1 MALLKRTLF
10 FALAACSAFAADT
23 GLLSLVSPDAK
34 VVAGIHVD
42 RSTASQFGQFM
53 LKQMQQEDANFN
65 KFVLA
70 TGFDPRRDLTEV
82 IVSSSDVPQQ
92 KGHGLV
98 LARGTFD
105 IAKLTAQAR
114 LSGGSI
120 TNYKDV
126 QVIAGKSDG
135 WIAFLDS
142 RTAALGNT
150 DLVRTAIDR
159 RGAGVGIDQKLA
171 AKVNEVSTKYD
182 AWMVSIAPM
191 SKFSGA
197 LPDQRMNGVIN
208 GDMVQGIEQAS
219 GGVLFGANVQI
230 AGEAVTRSEKDATA
244 LADVVRFLAG
254 MVQMNREKPEVAKLA
269 AVLDTMSLKATANTL
284 AFSLSVPESD
294 LEQMMKPERKGTVR
308 SVSVKKNAQ

>member
-1 MALLKRTLF
+1 MAILKRTLLI
-10 FALAACSAFAADT
+10 ALIACSAFAADS

-42 RSTASQFGQFM
+42 RSTASQFGQFI
-53 LKQMQQEDANFN
+53 LRQMQREDAEFN

-82 IVSSSDVPQQ
+82 IVSSSDVQH

-98 LARGTFD
+98 VARGTFD
-105 IAKLTAQAR
+105 IVKLTAQAR
-114 LSGGSI
+114 TSGGSI

-126 QVIAGKSDG
+126 QVIAGKSGG
-135 WIAFLDS
+135 WIAFLDG
-142 RTAALGNT
+142 RTAAAGDP

-171 AKVNEVSTKYD
+171 AKVNEVSGKYD
-182 AWMVSIAPM
+182 VWMASIAPM
-191 SKFSGA
+191 SKFSA
-197 LPDQRMNGVIN
+197 KLPDERMNGVIN

-219 GGVLFGANVQI
+219 GGVVFGANVQI

-254 MVQMNREKPEVAKLA
+254 MVQMNREKPQMAKFA

-284 AFSLSVPESD
+284 TFSLSVPEAD
-294 LEQMMKPERKGTVR
+294 LEQMLKPARNGTVR
-308 SVSVKKNAQ
+308 RVSVQKDAR

>member
-1 MALLKRTLF
+1 MAILKRTSLMI
-10 FALAACSAFAADT
+10 ALAACSAFAADSD
-23 GLLSLVSPDAK
+23 LLSLVSPDAK

-42 RSTASQFGQFM
+42 RSMASQFGQFL
-53 LKQMQQEDANFN
+53 LKQMQREDADFN

-82 IVSSSDVPQQ
+82 IVSSSDVQQ

-98 LARGTFD
+98 VARGTFD
-105 IAKLTAQAR
+105 IAKLTAQSK

-126 QVIAGKSDG
+126 QVIVGKSAG
-135 WIAFLDS
+135 WIAFLDN
-142 RTAALGNT
+142 RTAAAGDA

-171 AKVNEVSTKYD
+171 AKVNEVSGQYD

-191 SKFSGA
+191 SKFSGK

-219 GGVLFGANVQI
+219 GGVVFGATVRI

-284 AFSLSVPESD
+284 TFSLSVPEGD
-294 LEQMMKPERKGTVR
+294 LEQLVKPARNGTVR
-308 SVSVKKNAQ
+308 RVSVQK

>member
-1 MALLKRTLF
+1 MAILKRTLL
-10 FALAACSAFAADT
+10 FALAACSAFAADS

-53 LKQMQQEDANFN
+53 LKQMQREDADFN

-82 IVSSSDVPQQ
+82 IVSSSDVPH

-98 LARGTFD
+98 VARGTFD
-105 IAKLTAQAR
+105 IARLTAQAR

-142 RTAALGNT
+142 HTAAAGDP

-159 RGAGVGIDQKLA
+159 RGAGVGIDAKLA
-171 AKVNEVSTKYD
+171 AKVNEVSGKYD

-191 SKFSGA
+191 SQFSGR

-219 GGVLFGANVQI
+219 GGVVFGANVQI

-284 AFSLSVPESD
+284 TFSLSVPESD
-294 LEQMMKPERKGTVR
+294 LEQMLKPARNGTLR
-308 SVSVKKNAQ
+308 RVSVQK

>member
-1 MALLKRTLF
+1 MAIIKCTLL
-10 FALAACSAFAADT
+10 FALAACSAFAADS
-23 GLLSLVSPDAK
+23 GLLSLLSPDAK

-42 RSTASQFGQFM
+42 RSTASQFGQFV
-53 LKQMQQEDANFN
+53 LKQMQREDADFN
-65 KFVLA
+65 KFVLS

-82 IVSSSDVPQQ
+82 IVSSANVQQ

-105 IAKLTAQAR
+105 IAKLTAQAK

-135 WIAFLDS
+135 WIAFLDG
-142 RTAALGNT
+142 RTAALGDS

-159 RGAGVGIDQKLA
+159 RGAGVSVDQKLA
-171 AKVNEVSTKYD
+171 AKVNEVSGKYD
-182 AWMVSIAPM
+182 AWMVSIAPL
-191 SKFSGA
+191 SSFSGK
-197 LPDQRMNGVIN
+197 LPDQRMNGMIN

-219 GGVLFGANVQI
+219 GGVVFGANVQV

-269 AVLDTMSLKATANTL
+269 AVLDTMVLKASANTL
-284 AFSLSVPESD
+284 TISLSVPESD
-294 LEQMMKPERKGTVR
+294 LEQMVKPARNGAVR
-308 SVSVKKNAQ
+308 TVSVQKNAR

>member
-1 MALLKRTLF
+1 MAIIKSTLL
-10 FALAACSAFAADT
+10 FALAACSAFAADSA
-23 GLLSLVSPDAK
+23 LLSLVSPDAK

-53 LKQMQQEDANFN
+53 LKQMQREDADFN

-82 IVSSSDVPQQ
+82 VVSSADVQQ

-98 LARGTFD
+98 VARGTFD
-105 IAKLTAQAR
+105 IAKLTAQAK
-114 LSGGSI
+114 LSGASL

-135 WIAFLDS
+135 WIAFLDN
-142 RTAALGNT
+142 RTAALG
-150 DLVRTAIDR
+150 DPALVRTAIDR
-159 RGAGVGIDQKLA
+159 RGAGVGFDAKLA
-171 AKVNEVSTKYD
+171 AKVAEVSGKYD
-182 AWMVSIAPM
+182 AWMASIAPL
-191 SKFSGA
+191 SNFSGKI
-197 LPDQRMNGVIN
+197 PDQRMNGMIN
-208 GDMVQGIEQAS
+208 GEMVQGIEQAS
-219 GGVLFGANVQI
+219 GGVVFGANVQI

-269 AVLDTMSLKATANTL
+269 AVLDTMSLKASANTVSI
-284 AFSLSVPESD
+284 SLSVPEND
-294 LEQMMKPERKGTVR
+294 LEQMVKPARRGNVR
-308 SVSVKKNAQ
+308 TVSVKKVAQ

>member
-1 MALLKRTLF
+1 MAIIKRTLL
-10 FALAACSAFAADT
+10 FALAGCSAFAADSA
-23 GLLSLVSPDAK
+23 LLSLVSPDAK

-53 LKQMQQEDANFN
+53 LKQMQREDAGFD
-65 KFVLA
+65 KFVLS

-82 IVSSSDVPQQ
+82 IVSSADVQQ

-105 IAKLTAQAR
+105 IAKLTGQAK
-114 LSGGSI
+114 LHGGSI

-142 RTAALGNT
+142 GTAALGNA

-159 RGAGVGIDQKLA
+159 RGAGVGIDSKLA
-171 AKVNEVSTKYD
+171 AKVNEVSAKYD

-191 SKFSGA
+191 SKFPGT
-197 LPDQRMNGVIN
+197 LPDQHMNGVIN
-208 GDMVQGIEQAS
+208 GAMMQGIEQAS
-219 GGVLFGANVQI
+219 GGVVFGSNVQI
-230 AGEAVTRSEKDATA
+230 FGEALMRSEKDATA

-254 MVQMNREKPEVAKLA
+254 MVQMNREKPDVAKLA
-269 AVLDTMSLKATANTL
+269 VVLDSMILQATANTL
-284 AFSLSVPESD
+284 TFSLSVPESD
-294 LEQMMKPERKGTVR
+294 LEQIVKPARDSGVRK
-308 SVSVKKNAQ
+308 VSAEKSAR

>member
-1 MALLKRTLF
+1 MGIFKYTLL
-10 FALAACSAFAADT
+10 FAVAASSAFAADT
-23 GLLSLVSPDAK
+23 SLLSLVSPDVQ

-42 RSTASQFGQFM
+42 RSTGSQFGQFV
-53 LKQMQQEDANFN
+53 LKQMQRQDADFN
-65 KFVLA
+65 KFLLA

-82 IVSSSDVPQQ
+82 IVSSADVQQ

-105 IAKLTAQAR
+105 IAKLTGQAKLR
-114 LSGGSI
+114 GGSI

-142 RTAALGNT
+142 GTAALGNA

-159 RGAGVGIDQKLA
+159 RGAGVGIDPKLA
-171 AKVNEVSTKYD
+171 AKVNEVSAKYD

-191 SKFSGA
+191 SKFPGT
-197 LPDQRMNGVIN
+197 LPDQHMNGVIN
-208 GDMVQGIEQAS
+208 GAMMQGIEQAS
-219 GGVLFGANVQI
+219 GGVVFGSNVQI
-230 AGEAVTRSEKDATA
+230 FGEALMRSEKDATA

-254 MVQMNREKPEVAKLA
+254 MVQMNREKPDVAKLA
-269 AVLDTMSLKATANTL
+269 VVLDSMILQATANTL
-284 AFSLSVPESD
+284 TFSLSVPESD
-294 LEQMMKPERKGTVR
+294 LEQIVKPARNGGVRK
-308 SVSVKKNAQ
+308 VSAEKIAR